1 MKALIKVK
9 PQPGQDW
16 PKGLQLV
23 DRPEPQLAN
32 PGEVK
37 LKVLAA
43 ALCGT
48 DISIYNSAPALKE
61 SMKNIDANGVI
72 TGHEF
77 CGELIECGIE
87 AREKIYDLVLQY
99 YADNQLVK
107 QFIGQKSKDEVVK
120 DPAWFDFIK
129 KNFYL
134 TAEMHIICWT
144 CRQCQLQEGHAC
156 KNTFIKGL
164 HQNGA
169 FAEYVVVPASNLII
183 FLKTELPVEI
193 IAFMDAIGNATHTV
207 QSADVAGKNILIL
220 GAGIQGLMA
229 VAVAKK
235 MGAAKIFIN
244 DASDPARGLTPE
256 VLQATKFAMAKKLGA
271 DYCFDVAKE
280 KEKFEETVMAQ
291 TNSTGVDAVLE
302 MSGSYYA
309 LADGFKNV
317 RMGGVIALLGLPSGK
332 MEVDFSKD
340 IIFRGLTIKGVI
352 GRQMFKT
359 WEVMRGILT
368 DGLAELLIKSGIV
381 THDLPLEKFEDGF
394 TALKKGEALKVLL
407 RP

>member
-1 MKALIKVK
+1 MKALVKEK
-9 PQPGQDW
+9 PQADQDW
-16 PKGLQLV
+16 PKGLRMV
-23 DRPEPQLAN
+23 DRPEPQVAN

-61 SMKNIDANGVI
+61 SMKNIAADGVI

-77 CGELIECGIE
+77 CGELVE
-87 AREKIYDLVLQY
+87 AGHEAKEKIFDLIQQY
-99 YADNQLVK
+99 YADNPLVK
-107 QFIGQKSKDEVVK
+107 KFIGQRAKAEVVN
-120 DPAWFDFIK
+120 DPAWFDFVK
-129 KNFYL
+129 NNFYL
-134 TAEMHIICWT
+134 TAEMHVVCWR
-144 CRQCQLQEGHAC
+144 CRQCLMGEGHAC
-156 KNTFIKGL
+156 KNTIIKGL
-164 HQNGA
+164 HQDGA
-169 FAEYVVVPASNLII
+169 FAKYVVVPSSNLII
-183 FLKTELPVEI
+183 FLKNELPVEI

-207 QSADVAGKNILIL
+207 QAADVAGKNILIL

-271 DYCFDVAKE
+271 DYCFDVVRE
-280 KEKFEETVMAQ
+280 KEKFEETVKVE
-291 TNSTGVDAVLE
+291 TNATGVDVVLE

-309 LADGFKNV
+309 LADGLKNV
-317 RMGGVIALLGLPSGK
+317 RMGGTIALLGLPSGK

-359 WEVMRGILT
+359 WEVMRSILT
-368 DGLAELLIKSGIV
+368 DGLGELLIKSGIV

-394 TALKKGEALKVLL
+394 AALKKGEALKVLL

>member
-1 MKALIKVK
+1 MKALVK
-9 PQPGQDW
+9 SKPIVGQEW
-16 PKGLQLV
+16 PKGLKIEE
-23 DRPEPQLAN
+23 RPEPQIKDS
-32 PGEVK
+32 GEVK

-48 DISIYNSAPALKE
+48 DISIYNSTDALKE
-61 SMKNIDANGVI
+61 SMKNINENGVI

-77 CGELIECGIE
+77 CSELVEAGEAAKKKIFDLI
-87 AREKIYDLVLQY
+87 LVF

-107 QFIGQKSKDEVVK
+107 DFINSRSKEEVVA
-120 DPAWFDFIK
+120 DPTWLDFVK
-129 KNFYL
+129 NNFYL
-134 TAEMHIICWT
+134 TAEMHLVCWQ
-144 CRQCQLQEGHAC
+144 CRQCQNNESHAC
-156 KNTFIKGL
+156 KNTIIKGL
-164 HQNGA
+164 HQDGA
-169 FAEYVVVPASNLII
+169 FAPYVVVPSSNLII
-183 FLKTELPVEI
+183 FLKNELPVEI

-207 QSADVAGKNILIL
+207 QSAGVEGKNILIL

-229 VAVAKK
+229 VAVARK

-256 VLQATKFAMAKKLGA
+256 VLQSTKFAMAKKLGA
-271 DYCFDVAKE
+271 DYCFDVSLQKAEFEQKVKE
-280 KEKFEETVMAQ
+280 V
-291 TNSTGVDAVLE
+291 TNETGVDAVLE

-317 RMGGVIALLGLPSGK
+317 RMAGVIALLGLPSGK

-340 IIFRGLTIKGVI
+340 IIFRGITVKGVI

-359 WEVMRGILT
+359 WEVMRTILT
-368 DGLAELLIKSGIV
+368 SGLAELLIKSGIV
-381 THDLPLEKFEDGF
+381 THDLPLEKFEEGF
-394 TALKKGEALKVLL
+394 AALKKGEALKVLL